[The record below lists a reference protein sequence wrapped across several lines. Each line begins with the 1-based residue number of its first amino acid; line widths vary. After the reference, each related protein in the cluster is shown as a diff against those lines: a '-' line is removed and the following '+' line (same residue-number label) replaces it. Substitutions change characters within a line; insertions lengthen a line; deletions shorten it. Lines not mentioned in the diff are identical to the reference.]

1 MLLLFSCSVVSNS
14 LQAHELQHT
23 RLPCPSQSPGVCS
36 NSCPLNRWCRPTV
49 SSSVAPFS
57 SWCQP
62 FPASGSFSM
71 SWLFTSGGQS
81 IGTSAS
87 ALVFPKNIQ
96 GWFPLGWTGLIP
108 VLGSF
113 CWNMFPSIYHS
124 APEILLN
131 YYTSVNNNLLCTYH
145 VPNTALATKT
155 EGVAEHGARLHDT
168 YPSMEASFF
177 SVLTLVISGLRYQKS
192 R

>member
-1 MLLLFSCSVVSNS
+1 MSYS
-14 LQAHELQHT
+14 LQLHELQHA
-23 RLPCPSQSPGVCS
+23 RLLCLPLFLRVCS
-36 NSCPLNRWCRPTV
+36 NLCPLSWWCYLNI
-49 SSSVAPFS
+49 SSSVAPVS
-57 SWCQP
+57 ICLQS

-177 SVLTLVISGLRYQKS
+177 SVLTLLISGLRYQKS